1 MKVYSYVIICLMA
14 LFTMSF
20 CIISQR
26 ENITFKLKST
36 NGEWVTAQSFKNDK
50 GLIVI
55 FTCNKCPMA
64 KMYTRRISKLYSKYA
79 ALGVKLIAV
88 NAMDTLAYKEESF
101 TEMKRNSVKN
111 HFQFPY
117 LQDKTQNLAA
127 QLKAEYTPQAFLL
140 WREHGKLTVK
150 YKGAIDSNAGD
161 ETEAIPYLSQAT
173 DALLKGE
180 EIKSKETIAF
190 GCRIY
195 YRNKP
200 KEMK

>member
-1 MKVYSYVIICLMA
+1 MKLYSYLIVCLYA
-14 LFTMSF
+14 LLSMGF
-20 CIISQR
+20 CIVSQTD
-26 ENITFKLKST
+26 NITFKLKGT
-36 NGEWVTAQSFKNDK
+36 NGAWITQQSFKQDK

-64 KMYTRRISKLYSKYA
+64 KMYTKRINKLYSKYE
-79 ALGVKLIAV
+79 ALGVSLIAV

-101 TEMKRNSVKN
+101 AEMKRNSVKN
-111 HFQFPY
+111 HFLFPY
-117 LQDKTQNLAA
+117 LQDKSQSLAS

-140 WREHGKLTVK
+140 WHEHGKLTLK

-161 ETEAIPYLSQAT
+161 EAEAIPYLAQAI
-173 DALLKGE
+173 DALLKGQ
-180 EIKSKETIAF
+180 EIKSKETVAF

-200 KEMK
+200 REMK